1 MLVAAGL
8 HKRYGG
14 ARALRGASLSL
25 FPGEVH
31 ALCGENGSGKST
43 LLHTVVGELAP
54 ASGTVE
60 VLVPVGLLRQ
70 GRDDLDPA
78 RTVVDNVAARAP
90 GTPVQD
96 VRATLARFLFRG
108 AAAEKPVAA
117 LSGGERFR
125 AALAA
130 SLLTDPAPRLLLLDE
145 PTNDLDLASY
155 DALVDALRGY
165 AGALLVASHDQPF
178 LDAIGVDRVVD
189 LSASEPSGVRERHLG

>member
-1 MLVAAGL
+1 MRAA
-8 HKRYGG
+8 
-14 ARALRGASLSL
+14 
-25 FPGEVH
+25 
-31 ALCGENGSGKST
+31 
-43 LLHTVVGELAP
+43 
-54 ASGTVE
+54 
-60 VLVPVGLLRQ
+60 
-70 GRDDLDPA
+70 
-78 RTVVDNVAARAP
+78 
-90 GTPVQD
+90 
-96 VRATLARFLFRG
+96 LARFLFRG

-165 AGALLVASHDQPF
+165 AGALVVASHDQPF

-189 LSASEPSGVRERHLG
+189 LSASESSEVRERHLG